1 MEKSTNLSQES
12 SLESNQASTLD
23 KPAQPIVGGMQGPHI
38 PPPVALTAEEVAF
51 IASQKAAMGASRT
64 PAEVAARNE
73 EAEHAPQA
81 SKGAKKAGKAAK
93 WEK

>member
-23 KPAQPIVGGMQGPHI
+23 KPAQPIVGAMQGAQ
-38 PPPVALTAEEVAF
+38 PPAALTAEEVAF

-81 SKGAKKAGKAAK
+81 GKGSKKAGKAAK
-93 WEK
+93 REK